1 MAVSRTQPGLVIRPP
16 HGDEYTVV
24 VQGAFRGGTSIIAQI
39 VQFLG
44 IPLGERFCYGDETE
58 ASEYL
63 NVEDVEFQQLLHNT
77 DMLIAE
83 RPDPE
88 HFPVAKFEALEAL
101 IARRNAKYPCW
112 GWKYPAN
119 AFWTAN
125 TQLLGLLRN
134 PRLISIFRD
143 PVAVATHELEL
154 RANEPD
160 PAAHCPL
167 VTFQFVEREYEMLR
181 KSVTEVDCP
190 HLVVSYERALAK
202 KDQSLRLLIE
212 QVAGFLGLQKSPLE
226 IAQVLARVLSVK
238 QSKAA

>member
-16 HGDEYTVV
+16 FGDEYTVV

-39 VQFLG
+39 VHFLG

-58 ASEYL
+58 ESEYL

-77 DMLIAE
+77 DLLIAE
-83 RPDPE
+83 RPEPA
-88 HFPVAKFEALEAL
+88 HFPAERFQALEAL
-101 IARRNAKYPCW
+101 IARRNAKSSRW

-125 TQLLGLLRN
+125 TQLLSLLRN

-154 RANEPD
+154 RSHEAD
-160 PAAHCPL
+160 PAARCPL
-167 VTFQFVEREYEMLR
+167 INFQFVEREYEMLR
-181 KSVTEVDCP
+181 KSVTEFNYP

-212 QVAGFLGLQKSPLE
+212 QVAGFLGLEKSPMELS
-226 IAQVLARVLSVK
+226 QVLARVLSVK